1 MSEAGKSVD
10 LSQVFSESK
19 AKYGEKYDE
28 HLLQQYLL
36 YVQMADKISER
47 RSLANT
53 FFLTANTAI
62 LSAFGIVSAIYPSQ
76 SIPGGFFGFVA
87 SLSPALLCY
96 AWFRMVKS
104 YQQLNTGKFD
114 VIHEIERKLPL
125 ALYKAEWDALGRGQD
140 SRKYKPLTDVEKWV
154 PVIFIGL
161 YVVIA
166 FAALLRGI

>member
-62 LSAFGIVSAIYPSQ
+62 LSAIDPWRILWVRG
-76 SIPGGFFGFVA
+76 
-87 SLSPALLCY
+87 L
-96 AWFRMVKS
+96 VKS
-104 YQQLNTGKFD
+104 CTPVLRLVSYGQVVST
-114 VIHEIERKLPL
+114 VEHRKI
-125 ALYKAEWDALGRGQD
+125 RRN
-140 SRKYKPLTDVEKWV
+140 SRN
-154 PVIFIGL
+154 
-161 YVVIA
+161 
-166 FAALLRGI
+166 

>member
-1 MSEAGKSVD
+1 
-10 LSQVFSESK
+10 
-19 AKYGEKYDE
+19 
-28 HLLQQYLL
+28 
-36 YVQMADKISER
+36 
-47 RSLANT
+47 
-53 FFLTANTAI
+53 
-62 LSAFGIVSAIYPSQ
+62 
-76 SIPGGFFGFVA
+76 
-87 SLSPALLCY
+87 
-96 AWFRMVKS
+96 MVKS

-166 FAALLRGI
+166 FAALLRGV

>member
-62 LSAFGIVSAIYPSQ
+62 LSAFGIVSAIYTYFP
-76 SIPGGFFGFVA
+76 IDPWRILWVRG
-87 SLSPALLCY
+87 L
-96 AWFRMVKS
+96 VKS
-104 YQQLNTGKFD
+104 CTPVLRLVSYGQVVST
-114 VIHEIERKLPL
+114 VEHRKI
-125 ALYKAEWDALGRGQD
+125 RRN
-140 SRKYKPLTDVEKWV
+140 SRN
-154 PVIFIGL
+154 
-161 YVVIA
+161 
-166 FAALLRGI
+166 